1 MKTFTLF
8 SFICSLVF
16 AYQVVNSLLPKDN
29 VADLISRIELLDVN
43 DVAKIQQMLAQPQ
56 INFKRDD
63 NEKNDKQD
71 KEKDDDKSMSEK
83 VLAMPVVRFAIA
95 FLAIVFINMV
105 AITVHHIYMKL
116 SSTGKSYRTIE
127 HQLSPY

>member
-1 MKTFTLF
+1 M
-8 SFICSLVF
+8 
-16 AYQVVNSLLPKDN
+16 VNSLLPKDN

-83 VLAMPVVRFAIA
+83 VLAMPIVRFAIA

-116 SSTGKSYRTIE
+116 SSTEKSYRTIE